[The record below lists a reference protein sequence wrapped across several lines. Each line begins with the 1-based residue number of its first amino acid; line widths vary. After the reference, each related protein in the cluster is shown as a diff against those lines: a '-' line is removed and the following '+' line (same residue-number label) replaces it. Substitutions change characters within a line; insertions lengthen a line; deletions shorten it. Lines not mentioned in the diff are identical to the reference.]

1 MNQLQIAGRIGRDA
15 ETRYSQSGK
24 VIATF
29 AVAVSEYRDGEEQTL
44 WVRCTMFGERAEK
57 LAQYLTKG
65 TPVAVTGRA
74 AVSSW
79 ADKQSGEAKA
89 ALELIVN
96 NVTLLGSKGDQAAAP
111 APAPA
116 PAPAA
121 RRAPAP
127 APAADLDDDIPF

>member
-1 MNQLQIAGRIGRDA
+1 MNQLNIAGRIGRDA

-74 AVSSW
+74 GVSAW

-89 ALELIVN
+89 ALELLVN
-96 NVTLLGSKGDQAAAP
+96 NVTLLGGKSDQADRPAPAPAAQRRAP

-116 PAPAA
+116 PAL
-121 RRAPAP
+121 
-127 APAADLDDDIPF
+127 ADMDDDIPF